1 MLTRRSAM
9 ALLFTG
15 LLLTACGQSFPV
27 YKGYKMSPYTLGGNR
42 FVPMSIPQALRYKA
56 EGVASHYEADGAI
69 GAIGQKLHAGQLYA
83 AHRTL
88 PLPCRARITNL
99 QNGRSCVVRI
109 ADRGPYIAGRLIDLS
124 TAAAEELGFRHH
136 GLQRVRVEVL
146 SVGDGPYMRTL

>member
-1 MLTRRSAM
+1 MTRRSAM
-9 ALLFTG
+9 ALLFSG

-83 AHRTL
+83 CLLYTSDDADESLPTRRTRG
-88 PLPCRARITNL
+88 CGARSIRFSKS
-99 QNGRSCVVRI
+99 GSS
-109 ADRGPYIAGRLIDLS
+109 RGAIRP
-124 TAAAEELGFRHH
+124 AAYHI
-136 GLQRVRVEVL
+136 
-146 SVGDGPYMRTL
+146 